1 MMTMTA
7 KKKKNTVLVHSG
19 DGNYSAV
26 YPVWL
31 SAGRG

>member
-7 KKKKNTVLVHSG
+7 KRKNTVLVHSG